1 MTRKTLLAAGA
12 ALAMA
17 FPAATPAAAESPYT
31 LDHVVDFLASTA
43 ELGASR
49 AICIGSVQDCIP
61 PAAPGLDMRV
71 QFDLDSDRIAPE
83 AQQVL
88 GVFAAALTDPRL
100 AAADFRIEGHTD
112 ARGSVAYNDG
122 LSERRAEAV
131 RRFLIEAGVPEA
143 RLEAVGLGQH
153 RPRTDNPLDDE
164 NRRVELR
171 AVVR

>member
-1 MTRKTLLAAGA
+1 MTRKTLLAACA
-12 ALAMA
+12 AA
-17 FPAATPAAAESPYT
+17 FLSVPAAMPAAAESPYT

-49 AICIGSVQDCIP
+49 AICIGSVEECMP
-61 PAAPGLDMRV
+61 PSAPGLDMRV
-71 QFDLDSDRIAPE
+71 QFDLDSDRLAPD

-88 GVFAAALTDPRL
+88 GVFAAALNDPRL

-112 ARGSVAYNDG
+112 ARGSATYNDG

-153 RPRTDNPLDDE
+153 QPRTDNPLDDE

-171 AVVR
+171 AVIR